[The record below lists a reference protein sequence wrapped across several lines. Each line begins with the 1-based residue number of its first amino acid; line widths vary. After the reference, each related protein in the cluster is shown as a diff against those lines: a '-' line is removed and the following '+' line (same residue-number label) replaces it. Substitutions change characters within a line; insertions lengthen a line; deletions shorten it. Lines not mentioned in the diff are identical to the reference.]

1 MNAIVERTLESLPLP
16 DPALLESARED
27 AATKVRHDAIAA
39 EIPALNAVEYRPP
52 QADHPLGEQLRLA
65 AWNAERLKHGAASA
79 AVFADL
85 QPDIVLLSEA
95 DIGMARSGNRH
106 TVAELAA
113 ALGMGYAYGIEF
125 VELGLGDVRE
135 EEWHQGERNAVGFH
149 GNAILSR
156 YPLNDF
162 ALIRLDAGGRWFGE
176 RPDLGKGP
184 AQRRIGGRMALA
196 ARVADSDLVVVT
208 LHLESD
214 STALDRAAQIERL
227 LAALQLRYGE
237 VPMVIGGD
245 CNTAALPAGDSQRAP
260 LASAWTA
267 RCDVFEPMF
276 AALAEHGFAW
286 ADAND
291 MAPTQ
296 RMLPDG
302 MPKPPFR
309 RLDWLFTRD
318 VEAAGARTVAAVDE
332 KDSAISDH
340 EVLVVDLA
348 T

>member
-1 MNAIVERTLESLPLP
+1 MNAIVERALESLPLP

-27 AATKVRHDAIAA
+27 VATKVRHDAIAT
-39 EIPALNAVEYRPP
+39 EIPALSAVEYRPP
-52 QADHPLGEQLRLA
+52 QADHQLGEHLRLA
-65 AWNAERLKHGAASA
+65 AWNAERLKYGGASA
-79 AVFADL
+79 ALFANL
-85 QPDIVLLSEA
+85 QPDIVLLSEV

-106 TVAELAA
+106 TVAELAV

-135 EEWHQGERNAVGFH
+135 EEWHKGERNAVGFH

-156 YPLNDF
+156 FPLNDF

-176 RPDLGKGP
+176 RPDLTKGP

-196 ARVADSDLVVVT
+196 ARIADSDLVVAT

-214 STALDRAAQIERL
+214 STALDRAAQTERL

-245 CNTAALPAGDSQRAP
+245 CNTAALPTGDSQRGWA
-260 LASAWTA
+260 A

-276 AALAEHGFAW
+276 AALADQGFAW

-318 VEAAGARTVAAVDE
+318 VESIGARTVAAVDDR
-332 KDSAISDH
+332 DSAISDH
-340 EVLVVDLA
+340 EVLVVELA
-348 T
+348 R

>member
-1 MNAIVERTLESLPLP
+1 MNAIVERALETLPLP

-27 AATKVRHDAIAA
+27 VATKARHDALAA
-39 EIPALNAVEYRPP
+39 EIAALNAVEYRPP
-52 QADHPLGEQLRLA
+52 HADHLLGERLRIA
-65 AWNAERLKHGAASA
+65 AWNAERLKFGSASA
-79 AVFADL
+79 ALFAAL
-85 QPDIVLLSEA
+85 QPDVVLLTEV

-106 TVAELAA
+106 TVAELAV

-125 VELGLGDVRE
+125 VELGLGDERE
-135 EEWHQGERNAVGFH
+135 EEWHRGQHNLAGFH

-162 ALIRLDAGGRWFGE
+162 ALIRLDQGGRWFGE
-176 RPDLGKGP
+176 RPDLAKGP

-196 ARVADSDLVVVT
+196 ARLADGDLVTVT
-208 LHLESD
+208 VHLESD
-214 STALDRAAQIERL
+214 STALDRAAQTERL
-227 LAALQLRYGE
+227 LSALQLRYGQ

-245 CNTAALPAGDSQRAP
+245 CNTAALPAGDSQHAP
-260 LASAWTA
+260 MAPSWAQ

-296 RMLPDG
+296 RQRPDG
-302 MPKPPFR
+302 KPTPPFR

-318 VEAAGARTVAAVDE
+318 LEASAARTVAAVDPTGN
-332 KDSAISDH
+332 AISDH
-340 EVLVVDLA
+340 EALVVDLA
-348 T
+348 L

>member
-1 MNAIVERTLESLPLP
+1 MNAIVERALETLPLP
-16 DPALLESARED
+16 DPALLDSARED
-27 AATKVRHDAIAA
+27 AATKARHDALAA
-39 EIPALNAVEYRPP
+39 EILALNAVEYRPP
-52 QADHPLGEQLRLA
+52 QADHLLGENLRLA
-65 AWNAERLKHGAASA
+65 AWNAERLKFGPASA
-79 AVFADL
+79 ALFTAL
-85 QPDIVLLSEA
+85 KPDVLLLSEA

-106 TVAELAA
+106 TVAELAV

-125 VELGLGDVRE
+125 IELGLGDERE
-135 EEWHQGERNAVGFH
+135 EEWHKGERNAAGFH

-162 ALIRLDAGGRWFGE
+162 ALIRLDSGGRWFGE
-176 RPDLGKGP
+176 RPDLNKGP

-196 ARVADSDLVVVT
+196 ARVADGDLVVVSV
-208 LHLESD
+208 HLESD
-214 STALDRAAQIERL
+214 STALDRAAQTERL

-245 CNTAALPAGDSQRAP
+245 CNTAAFPAEDGRHGWAQ
-260 LASAWTA
+260 

-276 AALAEHGFAW
+276 RALAEHGFGW

-296 RMLPDG
+296 RRRPDG

-318 VEAAGARTVAAVDE
+318 VEAGAARTIAAVDE
-332 KDSAISDH
+332 KDGAISDH

-348 T
+348 L